1 MYQNILVAL
10 DGSPTSSQ
18 ALQEALKIAY
28 LGAKI
33 IAISVVEN
41 PLIGYSEPV
50 MAYDFAIMHDAFLQH
65 SKNILEQA
73 RHDVQSH
80 DNIQIETHV
89 IDLNPHASYDIPS
102 AILDAAQTYHADLI
116 VMGTHGRQGIKRF
129 FIGSIAEQLIRQS
142 HLPVLLIREQPS
154 H

>member
-10 DGSPTSSQ
+10 DGSPTSHL
-18 ALQEALKIAY
+18 ALKEALKIADVSS
-28 LGAKI
+28 KI

-41 PLIGYSEPV
+41 PLIGYSAPT

-65 SKNILEQA
+65 CKNTLEQA
-73 RHDVQSH
+73 RNKVNSQS
-80 DNIQIETHV
+80 NIHIETHV
-89 IDLNPHASYDIPS
+89 IDLNPHSSYDIPR
-102 AILDAAQTYHADLI
+102 AILDAAQTYQADLI

-142 HLPVLLIREQPS
+142 HLPVLLIRDQSS

>member
-10 DGSPTSSQ
+10 DGSPTAHQ
-18 ALQEALKIAY
+18 ALQEALKIANA
-28 LGAKI
+28 GSKI

-41 PLIGYSEPV
+41 PLIGYSAPV
-50 MAYDFAIMHDAFLQH
+50 MPYDFAIMHDAFVQQ

-73 RHDVQSH
+73 KHEVQSH
-80 DNIQIETHV
+80 GNIQIETHV
-89 IDLNPHASYDIPS
+89 IDLNPHASYDIS
-102 AILDAAQTYHADLI
+102 LAILDAAKKYHADLI

-129 FIGSIAEQLIRQS
+129 FLGSIAEQLIHQS
-142 HLPVLLIREQPS
+142 HLPVLLIRDQSS

>member
-10 DGSPTSSQ
+10 DGSPTSNL
-18 ALQEALKIAY
+18 ALQEAIKIAD
-28 LGAKI
+28 ARSKI
-33 IAISVVEN
+33 IAVSVVEN
-41 PLIGYSEPV
+41 PLIGYSAPV

-73 RHDVQSH
+73 RNDVKSH
-80 DNIQIETHV
+80 HNIHIETHV
-89 IDLNPHASYDIPS
+89 IDLNPHSNYDIPL
-102 AILDAAQTYHADLI
+102 AILHAAQNYHADLI